1 MANFEQSLNIEE
13 KVKPESKERLTKEEI
28 EKIVRD
34 IKTATAPFYDTI
46 EKIRKENPDREIS
59 GRIENGKLELSDESR
74 WKKDCAIGDS
84 YGEERKKAKEGAIS
98 FHTHADSDL
107 TNESAQ
113 DILAA
118 CYRLKELIFHKDGV
132 SLLVALKELPIEE
145 IKKID
150 EQAWREAQKE
160 EEKCGDSAY
169 WFWKEKLKE
178 KLPVRIIDILAN
190 SEKLKK

>member
-1 MANFEQSLNIEE
+1 MANFEQNLNIEE
-13 KVKPESKERLTKEEI
+13 KVKPELKERLTEEEI
-28 EKIVRD
+28 EKIVSD
-34 IKTATAPFYDTI
+34 IKTSTAPFYDAI
-46 EKIRKENPDREIS
+46 EKTRKENPNREIS
-59 GRIENGKLELSDESR
+59 GRIENGKLELSDESK
-74 WKKDCAIGDS
+74 WKKDRAIGDS
-84 YGEERKKAKEGAIS
+84 HEEERKKAKEGAIS

-118 CYRLKELIFHKDGV
+118 YYRLKELIVHKDGV

-150 EQAWREAQKE
+150 EQTWQEAQKE
-160 EEKCGDSAY
+160 EERCGDPAY

-178 KLPVRIIDILAN
+178 KLPMRIVDILAN